1 MLTPHTQ
8 ATHNIQ
14 RTWLLMGVF
23 FTIIVLLGW
32 VLSYIYNDVS
42 LLYMAVGFSFFSNI
56 FAYFQ
61 SDKIALATSGAKPA
75 DPKNSQHQM
84 AIRLVENLSISQ
96 GMKTPRVYI
105 IEDPAMNAFATGR
118 DEKNAVI
125 AFTTG
130 ILGALEKSELE
141 GVAAHELAHIKNRD
155 ILVMTIVVT
164 LVGAVSLIADMFLR
178 STMMGGTS
186 REGKDGRGQ
195 MILMIVG
202 IVFVILTP
210 IIAKLIQLAIS
221 RKREYLAD
229 ASGVQM
235 TRYPEGLASA
245 LEKIST
251 QSRPVMRA
259 HTATAH
265 LYISSPF
272 ANKGEQA
279 KNFLTNLFS
288 THPPIEDRVESLR
301 GMNQ

>member
-1 MLTPHTQ
+1 MLTPHAQ
-8 ATHNIQ
+8 ATQNIQ

-42 LLYMAVGFSFFSNI
+42 ILYIAVGFSLLSNI

-75 DPKNSQHQM
+75 DPKNPQHLT
-84 AIRLVENLSISQ
+84 ALRLVENLSISQ
-96 GMKTPRVYI
+96 GMKAPRVYI

-130 ILGALEKSELE
+130 ILAALEKTELE
-141 GVAAHELAHIKNRD
+141 GVAAHELSHIKNQD

-164 LVGAVSLIADMFLR
+164 LVGAISLIADMFLR
-178 STMMGGTS
+178 STMLGGS
-186 REGKDGRGQ
+186 GNDRGGKAQ
-195 MILMIVG
+195 AIMMVIG
-202 IVFVILTP
+202 IIFIILTP
-210 IIAKLIQLAIS
+210 IAAKLIQLAIS

-251 QSRPVMRA
+251 QSQPVRQA

-272 ANKGEQA
+272 GPEGQKK
-279 KNFLTNLFS
+279 KNLFADLFS
-288 THPPIEDRVESLR
+288 THPPIKERVSALR
-301 GMNQ
+301 GMNR